1 MAKTY
6 DLIIVGA
13 GPAGLMAAK
22 AAGESGLTVALLE
35 RKQSITDINRSCA
48 TMFAIE
54 DDYYFGERMFFCE
67 EQKRLVF
74 PVTGFTVPYDGPYR
88 NFYAWNLYTS
98 DNKHCIK
105 IGDYDANHQRGPKS
119 RLSVSYSKQHLL
131 ASLLADAKKA
141 GVQVLTGVNVTALRS
156 GKDTSKIITA
166 EGAELEAA
174 FIIAADG
181 INSRIVQQLGLN
193 RGRAFY
199 GTLQGVSYYMTGV
212 NPPCP
217 EAINYPMLF
226 HEKSGYPVMA
236 WIEPSPY
243 DEEEFWVYCGG
254 PSHSELNYKQE
265 LDRLIADSPF
275 SSWFPKPVIRRTQAH
290 VANIWAPVAAP
301 VVGNVLIAGDAGWT
315 VEAECTG
322 SMMCGLKA
330 AGAVAEAFRNGRRGP
345 EAVGEYSAWWN
356 RHFPG
361 SQDYKDFLLLLSS
374 TIVGPEKSLYL
385 NKLVTETLPGSLN
398 PYNLLKGINAA
409 IMGKMGRIQQ
419 ERPDIIQT
427 LQAVS
432 TLPLQEQMRGFSE
445 TGFPN
450 R

>member
-1 MAKTY
+1 MAQAY

-35 RKQSITDINRSCA
+35 RKEGIADVNRSCA

-54 DDYYFGERMFFCE
+54 DDYYFGERMFFCQ
-67 EQKRLVF
+67 EQHRLVF

-88 NFYAWNLYTS
+88 NFYAWHLYTP
-98 DNKHCIK
+98 DNRHCIK
-105 IGDYDANHQRGPKS
+105 LGSYEANRQRGPGG
-119 RLSVSYSKQHLL
+119 RLSVSYSKHHLL
-131 ASLLADAKKA
+131 ASLLADARRA
-141 GVQVLTGVNVTALRS
+141 GVRVLTGANVTALYAGRE
-156 GKDTSKIITA
+156 TSRVITA
-166 EGAELEAA
+166 EGLELEAA

-193 RGRAFY
+193 RNRPFY
-199 GTLQGVSYYMTGV
+199 GTLQGVSYYMTGLDL
-212 NPPCP
+212 PYP

-243 DEEEFWVYCGG
+243 DEEEYWVYCGG
-254 PSHSELNYKQE
+254 PSHPDICYKDE
-265 LDRLIADSPF
+265 LDNLIAAGPF
-275 SSWFPKPVIRRTQAH
+275 SSWFPSPAIRRTQAH
-290 VANIWAPVAAP
+290 AANIWAPVAAP
-301 VVGNVLIAGDAGWT
+301 VAGNVLIAGDAGWT
-315 VEAECTG
+315 IEAECTG

-330 AGAVAEAFRNGRRGP
+330 AGAVTEALRNGRRGP
-345 EAVGEYSAWWN
+345 EALASYSAWWS

-374 TIVGPEKSLYL
+374 ALVGEEKSLYL
-385 NKLVTETLPGSLN
+385 NKLVTETLPCSLN

-409 IMGKMGRIQQ
+409 IMGKIGQIQK
-419 ERPDIIQT
+419 ERPDILTT
-427 LQAVS
+427 LQAAS
-432 TLPLQEQMRGFSE
+432 ALPMEQQMRGFIA
-445 TGFPN
+445 TGFAN

>member
-22 AAGESGLTVALLE
+22 AAGESGLSVALLE

-54 DDYYFGERMFFCE
+54 DDYYFGERMFFSE
-67 EQKRLVF
+67 EQQRLVF

-88 NFYAWNLYTS
+88 NFYAWHLYTS

-105 IGDYDANHQRGPKS
+105 LGSYEANQQKGPKG
-119 RLSVSYSKQHLL
+119 RLSVTYSKHHLL
-131 ASLLADAKKA
+131 TSLLADAGKA
-141 GVQVLTGVNVTALRS
+141 GVTVLSGANVTALLRGS
-156 GKDTSKIITA
+156 ETSRIRTA
-166 EGAELEAA
+166 EGLELEAPY
-174 FIIAADG
+174 IIAADG

-193 RGRAFY
+193 RGRRFY
-199 GTLQGVSYYMTGV
+199 GTLQGISYYMTGL
-212 NPPCP
+212 NLPHP

-226 HEKSGYPVMA
+226 HKKSGYPVMV

-243 DEEEFWVYCGG
+243 EEEEFWVYCGG
-254 PSHSELNYKQE
+254 PSHPELKYKDE
-265 LDRLIADSPF
+265 LDRLITDSPF
-275 SSWFPKPVIRRTQAH
+275 SSWFTRPVIRRTQAH
-290 VANIWAPVAAP
+290 VANIWAPVATP
-301 VVGNVLIAGDAGWT
+301 VMGNVLIAGDAGWT

-330 AGAVAEAFRNGRRGP
+330 AGAVTEALRNGKRGP
-345 EAVGEYSAWWN
+345 EAVGSYSAWWN
-356 RHFPG
+356 RHFTD

-374 TIVGPEKSLYL
+374 ALVGQETSLYL
-385 NKLVTETLPGSLN
+385 NKLVTETLPCSLN
-398 PYNLLKGINAA
+398 PYHLLKAINSV
-409 IMGKMGRIQQ
+409 IMGKLGQIQK
-419 ERPDIIQT
+419 ERPDIVQT
-427 LQAVS
+427 LQAMS
-432 TLPLQEQMRGFSE
+432 TLSLEEQMKPLVR